1 MQIAWLLPDLTLS
14 GGAGIVIEHARQL
27 TLHHGMPGTLV
38 RTKPTT
44 RPDWGYR
51 GLADLETITLDEAR
65 ARHFDVAVATWWE
78 TVFDVFELDAG
89 RYAHFLQLL
98 EDSHYPADSP
108 DRLGF
113 AQVYGLP
120 VRFITAAGWIR
131 DTVERMQPGNPAF
144 YVPSGMA
151 KETFATPAAVQPH
164 DGPLRVVIEGG
175 LDLRRKGVPHALE
188 AVALMREPRHVT
200 LVTPSAPETP
210 HPGVQE
216 HVGGIPHAEMAK
228 LFGRHD
234 VLLKLSRAEG
244 MYGPPLEAFHV
255 GCTCVTNPVT
265 GHEEYVRHDH
275 NALVVDWD
283 DPVGTARALDL
294 LARDRELLARLRAG
308 ALETARA
315 WPDWET
321 SSAQMADVMRALV
334 AEPAP
339 APRAVGRRAAAGVQ
353 AMMAA
358 LELSQVHAADEH
370 ERYAQTRAEYAEFRA
385 QRSIRAV
392 LKARR
397 GVDRLRARL
406 GVVPRVV
413 PDASD

>member
-1 MQIAWLLPDLTLS
+1 MRIAWLLPDLTLS

-27 TLHHGMPGTLV
+27 TLHHDMPGTLV
-38 RTKPTT
+38 RTKPQT
-44 RPDWGYR
+44 RPDWAYR
-51 GLADLETITLDEAR
+51 GLDALETITLDEAR
-65 ARHFDVAVATWWE
+65 GRRFDVAVATWWE
-78 TVFDVFELDAG
+78 TALDLFEIDAD
-89 RYAHFLQLL
+89 RHAHFLQLL
-98 EDSHYPADSP
+98 EDSDYPVGSP

-113 AQVYGLP
+113 AQIYGLP

-131 DTVERMQPGNPAF
+131 DTVERMQAGNPAF

-151 KETFATPAAVQPH
+151 KETFASPAAVEAV

-175 LDLRRKGVPHALE
+175 VDMPRKGVAHALE
-188 AVALMREPRHVT
+188 AVSLMREPRRVT
-200 LVTPSAPETP
+200 LVTPSAPEPP
-210 HPGVQE
+210 HPGVDE
-216 HVGGIPHAEMAK
+216 HVGAIPHAAMAQ
-228 LFGRHD
+228 LFARHD

-244 MYGPPLEAFHV
+244 MYGPPLEAFHM

-294 LARDRELLARLRAG
+294 LARDRALLQRLREG

-321 SSAQMADVMRALV
+321 SSAQMADVMRALA
-334 AEPAP
+334 AEPPPGPRP
-339 APRAVGRRAAAGVQ
+339 AGRRAGATAQ
-353 AMMAA
+353 AMIAG
-358 LELSQVHAADEH
+358 LELAEVGLGE
-370 ERYAQTRAEYAEFRA
+370 ERARHGETREKYLDLRTSPSVKVA
-385 QRSIRAV
+385 

-397 GVDRLRARL
+397 RADPLLSRIVSARRRPDR
-406 GVVPRVV
+406 
-413 PDASD
+413 